1 MGEKMENEISFK
13 YELREYQKRALN
25 EIDKYIDDEKIHI
38 VAAPGAGKTIL
49 ALKLVFEFNHN
60 TMILVPTIAIRE
72 QWVERMLNDFTN
84 VPQDEI
90 GTDLKNIK
98 KYNVVSY
105 QALYEY
111 KKEDIEEIIRANNIG
126 TIVLDEAHHLRNAWW
141 KVLSQIFEEFPKIK
155 IVALTA
161 TPPYD
166 DEKNYD
172 KYISLC
178 GEIDTQINIPELVGQ
193 KNLCP
198 HQDFIYFNV
207 PTKEQIDKIDEYR
220 SKSINL
226 IKEFDN
232 NEIFIKAIA
241 THKYIVDYKNNVDEI
256 IENFEFF
263 SSAIKFLNNS
273 KIVLDQEL
281 NTNSASSKMKI
292 KDYEIIFSYLIY
304 SDDEEFYI
312 IDKEIKNLKNKLVQI
327 GAIDKK
333 VINLLY
339 NPKVESSLSENL
351 GKLDSINEIIKN
363 EYKNLGDNMKMVIT
377 TDYIKDDY
385 SDFEENEL
393 NQLGVMPIFNNIT
406 DKLKFQNV
414 CVLTGSVVIIPT
426 DAVDAFKEICLKNK
440 IKEDAVNISEIKEDF
455 RFSRIE
461 MKNNAVTVKV
471 ITELFEKEKINI
483 LIGTVALIG
492 EGWDA
497 PFVNTLIMASAISSY
512 VTTNQIRGRAIR
524 IDKNNSSKESNI
536 WHLACLEKV
545 GDKYVKG
552 RDFVKIEK
560 RFKAIE
566 GLALEEDNIISGID
580 RFKILEKDN
589 FKSDE
594 IENINTVMVND
605 SQNRDG
611 IYKRWFEALKNYIP
625 NNRIFV
631 RSNKVIKNKNLIY
644 KTRIRNLKKI
654 GSFNVIA
661 LALGYFTFIP
671 FGLACAGAV
680 LYDAKEIVKFF
691 KNHNYDETALR
702 NISKTIFESLKKK
715 NLLNDK
721 AKLNIKRQQEKYEVN
736 LLEADLR
743 SQNLFIKCV
752 EEAISK
758 KCNTRYLLIA
768 DDKVFNVPSIF
779 DKNKESAEYF
789 AENYRMVNFGS
800 KTEII
805 YSKNDLG
812 KLEKL
817 KLMLNQTDAID
828 DEQQLFDGSVDVDWL
843 KSALD
848 L

>member
-1 MGEKMENEISFK
+1 MENEISFK
-13 YELREYQKRALN
+13 YELREYQKRALS

-84 VPQDEI
+84 VPKDEI

-98 KYNVVSY
+98 KFNVVSY

-178 GEIDTQINIPELVGQ
+178 GEIDAQINIPELVGQ

-207 PTKEQIDKIDEYR
+207 PTKEQIEKIDEYR

-226 IKEFDN
+226 IREFEK
-232 NEIFIKAIA
+232 NENFIKAIA

-256 IENFEFF
+256 IENFDFF

-273 KIVLDQEL
+273 KIVVDQEL
-281 NTNSASSKMKI
+281 NTNSANSKMKI
-292 KDYEIIFSYLIY
+292 KDYEILFSYLIY
-304 SDDEEFYI
+304 SNDEEFNI
-312 IDKEIKNLKNKLVQI
+312 IDKEIKSLKNKLVQI
-327 GAIDKK
+327 GAVDKK

-363 EYKNLGDNMKMVIT
+363 EYNNLGDNMKMVIT

-393 NQLGVMPIFNNIT
+393 NQSGVMPIFNNIT
-406 DKLKFQNV
+406 DKLKFKNV

-426 DAVDAFKEICLKNK
+426 DAVDVFKEICVNHK
-440 IKEDAVNISEIKEDF
+440 IKEENVNISEIKEDF
-455 RFSRIE
+455 RFSRVE

-471 ITELFEKEKINI
+471 ITELFEREKINI

-524 IDKNNSSKESNI
+524 IDKNNLSKEANI

-545 GDKYVKG
+545 GDQYVKG
-552 RDFVKIEK
+552 RDFVKIER

-566 GLALEEDNIISGID
+566 GLALEEDSIISGID

-594 IENINTVMVND
+594 IANINTVMVND
-605 SQNRDG
+605 SQNRAE
-611 IYKRWFEALKNYIP
+611 IYKRWFEALKTYIP

-644 KTRIRNLKKI
+644 KTKIRNLKKI

-671 FGLACAGAV
+671 FGLACAGAA
-680 LYDAKEIVKFF
+680 LYDVKEIVKFF

-721 AKLNIKRQQEKYEVN
+721 AKLNIKRQKEKYEVN

-789 AENYRMVNFGS
+789 AENYRIVNFGS

-805 YSKNDLG
+805 YSKNDFG

-817 KLMLNQTDAID
+817 KLMLNQTDTID

>member
-13 YELREYQKRALN
+13 YELREYQKRALS

-84 VPQDEI
+84 VPKDEI

-111 KKEDIEEIIRANNIG
+111 KKEDIEEIIRTNNIG

-178 GEIDTQINIPELVGQ
+178 GEIDAQINIPELVGQ

-207 PTKEQIDKIDEYR
+207 PTKEQIEKIDEYR

-226 IKEFDN
+226 IREFEN
-232 NEIFIKAIA
+232 NENFIKAIA

-256 IENFEFF
+256 IENFDFF

-273 KIVLDQEL
+273 KIVVDQEL
-281 NTNSASSKMKI
+281 NTNSANSKMKI
-292 KDYEIIFSYLIY
+292 KDYEILFSYLIY
-304 SDDEEFYI
+304 SNDEEFYI
-312 IDKEIKNLKNKLVQI
+312 IDKEIKSLKNKLVQI
-327 GAIDKK
+327 GAVDKK

-406 DKLKFQNV
+406 DKLKFKNV

-426 DAVDAFKEICLKNK
+426 DTVDAFKEICLKNK
-440 IKEDAVNISEIKEDF
+440 IKEDTVNICEIKEDF
-455 RFSRIE
+455 GFSRVE

-524 IDKNNSSKESNI
+524 IDKNNLSKEANI

-545 GDKYVKG
+545 GDQYVKG
-552 RDFVKIEK
+552 REFVKIER

-566 GLALEEDNIISGID
+566 GLALEEDSIISGID

-594 IENINTVMVND
+594 IANINTVMVND

-644 KTRIRNLKKI
+644 KTKIRNLKKI

-671 FGLACAGAV
+671 FGLACAGAA
-680 LYDAKEIVKFF
+680 LYDVKEIVKFF

-721 AKLNIKRQQEKYEVN
+721 AKLNIKRQKEKYEVN

-789 AENYRMVNFGS
+789 AENYRIVNFGS

-805 YSKNDLG
+805 YSKNDFG

-828 DEQQLFDGSVDVDWL
+828 DEQQLFDGSIDVDWL